1 MTPIDE
7 TSRSGRTLAHW
18 WITRSIASGTALPD
32 VGDARRGRSRRY
44 DVPGTDRNLPW
55 PANGSVVRAW
65 RSTITAAKPVA
76 VDTNRDPDQLGS
88 PSSPALTDV
97 RGTVASK
104 RKQPRIRGGQ
114 AKGQTVPDKGSRASP
129 GSPDTRAT
137 TKAGLKLPVRAAP
150 RLWPL
155 VGPATPQ
162 ERVPCNRGDRLLSP
176 LPSFAGNPEFG
187 TCTPPPPPG
196 GSGKLGTP
204 FARVQSAYLIPAT
217 RPGLLWLGLLA

>member
-1 MTPIDE
+1 MK
-7 TSRSGRTLAHW
+7 RAGRYQA
-18 WITRSIASGTALPD
+18 IRIQA
-32 VGDARRGRSRRY
+32 RSR
-44 DVPGTDRNLPW
+44 L
-55 PANGSVVRAW
+55 RAAPPTPRAGDGAAVNRPSGNW

-104 RKQPRIRGGQ
+104 RKQSRIRGGQ

-155 VGPATPQ
+155 VGPATLRSACPAI
-162 ERVPCNRGDRLLSP
+162 EAIDFSRLCPP
-176 LPSFAGNPEFG
+176 L
-187 TCTPPPPPG
+187 
-196 GSGKLGTP
+196 
-204 FARVQSAYLIPAT
+204 PAT
-217 RPGLLWLGLLA
+217 RVSRCCPRETRLARVARLVAEADRRVQQMRCRRPT